1 MCLGYIYEV
10 LVEFSY
16 QNRQSAHL
24 LVDYLNRR
32 LQRHSAY
39 GVLKTLKCVR
49 QLVERG
55 SRAFRA
61 HLRANDEHVK
71 RAPDFGSQRDA
82 FTGTATLS
90 EIRALSAEILTA
102 LFEPAAISRDASCE
116 PEVAPQFGTRLAGMG
131 SSGGSGG
138 VGFGSTPHLRPVGF
152 TEKVR

>member
-1 MCLGYIYEV
+1 MYEV

-16 QNRQSAHL
+16 ESPQSAHL

-32 LQRHSAY
+32 LQRHSAH

-55 SRAFRA
+55 SRHFRLK
-61 HLRANDEHVK
+61 LRANDEHIK

-82 FTGTATLS
+82 FTGTAVLAETRRL
-90 EIRALSAEILTA
+90 AAEILSA
-102 LFEPAAISRDASCE
+102 LFDPAVTTADSSSE
-116 PEVAPQFGTRLAGMG
+116 PEVAPQLSSSRLSGMG
-131 SSGGSGG
+131 GGGSSSAGQ
-138 VGFGSTPHLRPVGF
+138 GFGSSSVARPAGF